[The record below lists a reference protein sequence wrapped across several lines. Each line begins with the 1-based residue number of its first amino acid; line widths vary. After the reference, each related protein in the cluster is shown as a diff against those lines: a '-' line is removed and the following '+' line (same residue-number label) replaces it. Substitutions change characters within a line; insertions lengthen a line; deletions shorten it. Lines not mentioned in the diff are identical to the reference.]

1 MVFQLR
7 ARYADTH
14 APATGWRERQTLTFH
29 RRALLKET
37 TLSGGGLDFYAL
49 KKVVLRTRKRPS
61 RQWVYDDDTIQRIE
75 LAQELGAVGIS
86 LDDAAAAFSGASLDE
101 IRQELATQPADRAGE
116 WVSAMIA
123 RASVVPEVEEPAPA
137 A

>member
-1 MVFQLR
+1 L
-7 ARYADTH
+7 
-14 APATGWRERQTLTFH
+14 TLH

-61 RQWVYDDDTIQRIE
+61 RQWVYGDDTIQRIE

-86 LDDAAAAFSGASLDE
+86 LDDAAAVLSGASLDE
-101 IRQELATQPADRAGE
+101 IRKELATQPADRAGE
-116 WVSAMIA
+116 WVNAMIA